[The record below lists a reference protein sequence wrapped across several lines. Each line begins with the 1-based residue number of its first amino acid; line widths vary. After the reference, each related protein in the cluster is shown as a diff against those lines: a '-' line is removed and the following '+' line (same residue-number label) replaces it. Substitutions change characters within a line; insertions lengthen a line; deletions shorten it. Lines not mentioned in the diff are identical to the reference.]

1 MGEQAEAL
9 KERARRFALA
19 TLRLIKH
26 LPAEEPGPL
35 IRRQLAKSATSV
47 SMNYRATCR
56 ARSHAE
62 FTSKIG
68 LVAEKAEAAATV
80 GMQGDEVQVEPGDLE
95 EKTAPDEDAVIPAEE
110 KELECKPVQ
119 NADVGCCVYDDPAK
133 CSKRMAI
140 QREKD
145 SCNQCVCKQR

>member
-19 TLRLIKH
+19 TLKLLKH

-68 LVAEKAEAAATV
+68 LVAEEADESLGWLETIGDAELLTNP
-80 GMQGDEVQVEPGDLE
+80 ERL
-95 EKTAPDEDAVIPAEE
+95 
-110 KELECKPVQ
+110 KELKILTRE
-119 NADVGCCVYDDPAK
+119 ADELAAIF
-133 CSKRMAI
+133 SKSAGTARSND
-140 QREKD
+140 RRRRSK
-145 SCNQCVCKQR
+145 

>member
-26 LPAEEPGPL
+26 LPTEEPGPL

-68 LVAEKAEAAATV
+68 LVAEEADESLGWLETIGDAELLT
-80 GMQGDEVQVEPGDLE
+80 DLE
-95 EKTAPDEDAVIPAEE
+95 RLRELKNLTREADELAAIFSKSAGTARRN
-110 KELECKPVQ
+110 Q
-119 NADVGCCVYDDPAK
+119 RR
-133 CSKRMAI
+133 KRRRSESI
-140 QREKD
+140 LPRK
-145 SCNQCVCKQR
+145 NFPTV